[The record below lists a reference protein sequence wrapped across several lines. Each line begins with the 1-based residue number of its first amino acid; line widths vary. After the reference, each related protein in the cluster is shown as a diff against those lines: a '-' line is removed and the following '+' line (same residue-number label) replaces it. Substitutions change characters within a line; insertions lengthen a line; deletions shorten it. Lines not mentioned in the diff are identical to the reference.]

1 MSVEDRAKEL
11 NSLSDK
17 IRSSFTNFNSQFK
30 SISDKRKRLA
40 RNIAERKERRSKL
53 KSSTSSFGRSIGKI
67 SSNVL
72 KTPGDIFGKVISF
85 ASLFLLGVLVNT
97 IPKREQQLDNDL
109 NKTKGKSE
117 KVGNFFTGMVSAVQE
132 FIGAF
137 DRDKKTMENTLAGVE
152 DSSKLA
158 EREFSDLDSTFKEVE
173 QFNTDDLSKNNN
185 NDDDNTENDL
195 DSKFKK
201 KSTASTSGLR
211 RDNKISQNYKKVN
224 KLFNKE
230 DGFLARREDLKDPNF
245 VPFSR
250 KDLINTVRKEFD
262 RNRKIDVT
270 DIKTEI
276 IDDEKFKTIIIRQR
290 IIQDP

>member
-173 QFNTDDLSKNNN
+173 QFNIDDLSENN
-185 NDDDNTENDL
+185 NDDDNND
-195 DSKFKK
+195 DDIDPRFKK
-201 KSTASTSGLR
+201 KNTASTTGLR
-211 RDNKISQNYKKVN
+211 RNDKIQKNYKKVN

-230 DGFLARREDLKDPNF
+230 DGFLARSEDLKDPNF

>member
-1 MSVEDRAKEL
+1 MSVEDRAKAL

-97 IPKREQQLDNDL
+97 IPKREQQLDSDL
-109 NKTKGKSE
+109 NKTKDKSE

-137 DRDKKTMENTLAGVE
+137 DRDKKTMDNTLDGIK
-152 DSSKLA
+152 DSSKEA
-158 EREFSDLDSTFKEVE
+158 EKEFNKLNNIINSSDVDLSQEDNSSSEQNNKSDDSTDDVE
-173 QFNTDDLSKNNN
+173 NI
-185 NDDDNTENDL
+185 
-195 DSKFKK
+195 FKK
-201 KSTASTSGLR
+201 KNSLSASALK
-211 RDNKISQNYKKVN
+211 RDDKIQDNYEKVS
-224 KLFNKE
+224 KSFNRN
-230 DGFLARREDLKDPNF
+230 DGFLVRSKDLKDGENIVEF
-245 VPFSR
+245 TR
-250 KDLINTVRKEFD
+250 KDVINKVIKKNFD
-262 RNRKIDVT
+262 QDRLNQISVD
-270 DIKTEI
+270 DFSTE
-276 IDDEKFKTIIIRQR
+276 DEKIIILRQKVLT
-290 IIQDP
+290 D

>member
-97 IPKREQQLDNDL
+97 IPKREQQLDSDL
-109 NKTKGKSE
+109 NKTKDKSE

-173 QFNTDDLSKNNN
+173 QFNIDDLSENN
-185 NDDDNTENDL
+185 NDDDNTDDDL

-201 KSTASTSGLR
+201 KSVTSTGGLK
-211 RDNKISQNYKKVN
+211 RDNKIQKNYDKVS
-224 KLFNKE
+224 KLFDKNNAV
-230 DGFLARREDLKDPNF
+230 LARKDQLKDEENIVEF
-245 VPFSR
+245 TR
-250 KDLINTVRKEFD
+250 RGLINKVIKKTFD
-262 RNRKIDVT
+262 RNREIETIDQSN
-270 DIKTEI
+270 EG
-276 IDDEKFKTIIIRQR
+276 EKIIILRQK
-290 IIQDP
+290 ILTN

>member
-97 IPKREQQLDNDL
+97 IPKREQQLDSDL
-109 NKTKGKSE
+109 NKTKDKSE

-137 DRDKKTMENTLAGVE
+137 DRDKKTMDNTLDGIK
-152 DSSKLA
+152 DSSKEA
-158 EREFSDLDSTFKEVE
+158 EKEFNKLNNIINSSDVDLSQEDNSSSEQNNKSDDSTDDVE
-173 QFNTDDLSKNNN
+173 NI
-185 NDDDNTENDL
+185 
-195 DSKFKK
+195 FKK
-201 KSTASTSGLR
+201 KNSLSASALK
-211 RDNKISQNYKKVN
+211 RDDKIQDNYEKVS
-224 KLFNKE
+224 KSFNRN
-230 DGFLARREDLKDPNF
+230 DGFLVRSKDLKDGENIVEF
-245 VPFSR
+245 TR
-250 KDLINTVRKEFD
+250 KDVINKVIKKNFD
-262 RNRKIDVT
+262 QDRLNQISVD
-270 DIKTEI
+270 DFSTE
-276 IDDEKFKTIIIRQR
+276 DEKIIILRQKVLT
-290 IIQDP
+290 D

>member
-1 MSVEDRAKEL
+1 MSVEDRAKQL
-11 NSLSDK
+11 NSLADK

-158 EREFSDLDSTFKEVE
+158 EREFSDLDSTFQEVE
-173 QFNTDDLSKNNN
+173 QYNIDDSSENVNNDNKDEDDL
-185 NDDDNTENDL
+185 DPR
-195 DSKFKK
+195 FKK
-201 KSTASTSGLR
+201 KSVTSTGGLK
-211 RDNKISQNYKKVN
+211 RDNKIQKNYDKVS
-224 KLFNKE
+224 KLFDKNNAV
-230 DGFLARREDLKDPNF
+230 LARKDQLKDEENIVEF
-245 VPFSR
+245 TR
-250 KDLINTVRKEFD
+250 RGLINKVIKKTFD
-262 RNRKIDVT
+262 RNREIETIDQSN
-270 DIKTEI
+270 EG
-276 IDDEKFKTIIIRQR
+276 EKIIILRQK
-290 IIQDP
+290 ILTN

>member
-158 EREFSDLDSTFKEVE
+158 EREFSDLDSTFQEVE
-173 QFNTDDLSKNNN
+173 QYNIDDSSENVNNDNKDEDDL
-185 NDDDNTENDL
+185 DPR
-195 DSKFKK
+195 FKK
-201 KSTASTSGLR
+201 KSVTSTGGLK
-211 RDNKISQNYKKVN
+211 RDNKIQKNYDKVS
-224 KLFNKE
+224 KLFDKNNAV
-230 DGFLARREDLKDPNF
+230 LARKDQLKDEENIVEF
-245 VPFSR
+245 TR
-250 KDLINTVRKEFD
+250 RGLINKVIKKTFD
-262 RNRKIDVT
+262 RNREIETIDQIN
-270 DIKTEI
+270 DG
-276 IDDEKFKTIIIRQR
+276 EKIIILRQK
-290 IIQDP
+290 ILTN

>member
-97 IPKREQQLDNDL
+97 IPKREQQLDSDL
-109 NKTKGKSE
+109 NKTKDKSE

-158 EREFSDLDSTFKEVE
+158 EREFSDLDSTFQEVE
-173 QFNTDDLSKNNN
+173 QYNIDDSSENVNNDNKDEDDL
-185 NDDDNTENDL
+185 DPR
-195 DSKFKK
+195 FKK
-201 KSTASTSGLR
+201 KSVTSTGGLK
-211 RDNKISQNYKKVN
+211 RDNKIQKNYDKVS
-224 KLFNKE
+224 KLFDKNNAV
-230 DGFLARREDLKDPNF
+230 LARKDQLKDEENIVEF
-245 VPFSR
+245 TR
-250 KDLINTVRKEFD
+250 RGLINKVIKKTFD
-262 RNRKIDVT
+262 RNREIETIDQSN
-270 DIKTEI
+270 EG
-276 IDDEKFKTIIIRQR
+276 EKIIILRQK
-290 IIQDP
+290 ILTN

>member
-1 MSVEDRAKEL
+1 MSVEDRAKQL
-11 NSLSDK
+11 NSLADK
-17 IRSSFTNFNSQFK
+17 IRNSFTNFNSQFK

-97 IPKREQQLDNDL
+97 IPKREQQLDSDL
-109 NKTKGKSE
+109 NKTKDKSE

-158 EREFSDLDSTFKEVE
+158 EREFSDLDSTFQEVE
-173 QFNTDDLSKNNN
+173 QYNIDDLSKNNN
-185 NDDDNTENDL
+185 DNDDTDD
-195 DSKFKK
+195 DDVDPRFKK
-201 KSTASTSGLR
+201 KSASSTSTLK
-211 RDNKISQNYKKVN
+211 RDKNIQKNYEKVS
-224 KLFNKE
+224 KLFGKNNAV
-230 DGFLARREDLKDPNF
+230 LARRDELKDEEDIVEF
-245 VPFSR
+245 TR
-250 KDLINTVRKEFD
+250 RGLINKVIKKTFD
-262 RNRKIDVT
+262 RNREIETIDQSS
-270 DIKTEI
+270 EG
-276 IDDEKFKTIIIRQR
+276 EKIIILRQK
-290 IIQDP
+290 ILTD

>member
-1 MSVEDRAKEL
+1 MSVEDRAKQL
-11 NSLSDK
+11 NSLADK

-97 IPKREQQLDNDL
+97 IPKREQQLDSDL
-109 NKTKGKSE
+109 NKTKDKSE

-137 DRDKKTMENTLAGVE
+137 DRDKKTMDNTLDGIK
-152 DSSKLA
+152 DSSKEA
-158 EREFSDLDSTFKEVE
+158 EKEFNKLNNIINSSDVDLSQEDNSSSEQNNKSDDSTDDVENIFKKKNSLSASALKRDDKIQDNYEKVSKLLMKNDGYLVRGKELKDGEDIVE
-173 QFNTDDLSKNNN
+173 FTRRDVINKVIKKSFDQDRLNQIVVDDLS
-185 NDDDNTENDL
+185 TEDT
-195 DSKFKK
+195 K
-201 KSTASTSGLR
+201 
-211 RDNKISQNYKKVN
+211 
-224 KLFNKE
+224 
-230 DGFLARREDLKDPNF
+230 
-245 VPFSR
+245 
-250 KDLINTVRKEFD
+250 
-262 RNRKIDVT
+262 
-270 DIKTEI
+270 
-276 IDDEKFKTIIIRQR
+276 IIILRQ
-290 IIQDP
+290 QVLTD

>member
-1 MSVEDRAKEL
+1 MSVEDRAKQL
-11 NSLSDK
+11 NSLADK
-17 IRSSFTNFNSQFK
+17 IRNSFTNFNSQFK

-97 IPKREQQLDNDL
+97 IPKREQQLDSDL
-109 NKTKGKSE
+109 NKTKDKSE
-117 KVGNFFTGMVSAVQE
+117 KVGNFFTGMVSAIQE

-137 DRDKKTMENTLAGVE
+137 DRDKKTMDNTLAGVE
-152 DSSKLA
+152 DSSKVA
-158 EREFSDLDSTFKEVE
+158 EREFSNLDSTFDEVE
-173 QFNTDDLSKNNN
+173 QNKIDDLSENNN

-201 KSTASTSGLR
+201 KSSSSTSTLK
-211 RDNKISQNYKKVN
+211 RDKNIKKNYEKVS
-224 KLFNKE
+224 KLFGENNAV
-230 DGFLARREDLKDPNF
+230 LARKDQLLKEEDIVEF
-245 VPFSR
+245 TR
-250 KDLINTVRKEFD
+250 RGLINKVIKKTFD
-262 RNRKIDVT
+262 RNREIETIDQSN
-270 DIKTEI
+270 EG
-276 IDDEKFKTIIIRQR
+276 EKIIILRQK
-290 IIQDP
+290 ILTD